1 MPRSIDIIMR
11 GDIVDMAKPGDK
23 SIFSGT
29 LVVVP
34 DIVQLMKPGEK
45 HQSSKMDMAKMARS
59 EMKPMDGVGGLK
71 ETGIRDLSYKM
82 VFIASFVSTSDSRFG
97 FNATGNQNNAEEE
110 DQPELNI
117 DQLSMAEKQTLLT
130 VKDQHDL
137 YTNMAKSI
145 APNVHGH
152 LDVKKGLLL

>member
-45 HQSSKMDMAKMARS
+45 YQSSKMDMAKMARS
-59 EMKPMDGVGGLK
+59 DMKPMDGIGGLK

-82 VFIASFVSTSDSRFG
+82 VFIASYVSTADSRFG
-97 FNATGNQNNAEEE
+97 FNQTTQNQGEEE
-110 DQPELNI
+110 E
-117 DQLSMAEKQTLLT
+117 
-130 VKDQHDL
+130 
-137 YTNMAKSI
+137 
-145 APNVHGH
+145 
-152 LDVKKGLLL
+152 

>member
-1 MPRSIDIIMR
+1 
-11 GDIVDMAKPGDK
+11 MAKPGDR

-45 HQSSKMDMAKMARS
+45 HQATKMDNSKMARS
-59 EMKPMDGVGGLK
+59 DQKPMDGVGGLK
-71 ETGIRDLSYKM
+71 EVGVRDLSYKL
-82 VFIASFVSTSDSRFG
+82 VFLASYVATADSRFG
-97 FNATGNQNNAEEE
+97 FNMTNQGQALGEEE
-110 DQPELNI
+110 DQREVRLNELT
-117 DQLSMAEKQTLLT
+117 QAEKNVVLSF
-130 VKDQHDL
+130 KDEANL
-137 YTNMAKSI
+137 YTNMANSI

>member
-11 GDIVDMAKPGDK
+11 GDIVDNAKPGDK

-45 HQSSKMDMAKMARS
+45 TQSSKMDMSKMARS
-59 EMKPMDGVGGLK
+59 DVKPMDGVGGLK

-82 VFIASFVSTSDSRFG
+82 VFIASYVVTADSRFG
-97 FNATGNQNNAEEE
+97 FNQQQSQHQGDEE
-110 DQPELNI
+110 DLPELKI
-117 DQLSMAEKQTLLT
+117 ADLS
-130 VKDQHDL
+130 
-137 YTNMAKSI
+137 
-145 APNVHGH
+145 
-152 LDVKKGLLL
+152 

>member
-1 MPRSIDIIMR
+1 MR

-45 HQSSKMDMAKMARS
+45 HQSSKMDMSKMARS
-59 EMKPMDGVGGLK
+59 DVKPMDGVGGLK

-82 VFIASFVSTSDSRFG
+82 VFIASYVSTADSRFG
-97 FNATGNQNNAEEE
+97 FNNNGQNNQLDEEE
-110 DQPELNI
+110 
-117 DQLSMAEKQTLLT
+117 
-130 VKDQHDL
+130 
-137 YTNMAKSI
+137 
-145 APNVHGH
+145 
-152 LDVKKGLLL
+152 

>member
-11 GDIVDMAKPGDK
+11 GDIVDMAKPGDR
-23 SIFSGT
+23 SIFTGT

-45 HQSSKMDMAKMARS
+45 HQTSKMDMSKMARS

-82 VFIASFVSTSDSRFG
+82 VFIASYVATADSRFG
-97 FNATGNQNNAEEE
+97 FNLQGNQNQGEEE
-110 DQPELNI
+110 DLPELQL
-117 DQLSMAEKQTLLT
+117 DQLSMAEK
-130 VKDQHDL
+130 
-137 YTNMAKSI
+137 
-145 APNVHGH
+145 
-152 LDVKKGLLL
+152 